1 MRDSEQPKQGGFFR
15 RKSGNSQIEQ
25 DGVLPQPQEPTEWL
39 SQLPDTDADALENLS
54 QLSPEDVRPLVIT
67 PPEERFPPLNLG
79 QRAAPQPQ
87 PAAEP
92 SSPDNRRKNLAAI
105 MGLIGVVVVG
115 IWYAVIWVNPQSVL
129 NPLPPVTPFMV
140 VTATPGSAPAAAQIE
155 ATPIPVNTP
164 QLSQPEPQPDA
175 PFPFVLAET
184 GVIYIANENGMGCDW
199 MSIAGS
205 VTGLDGVPL
214 DGYGI
219 RITGDDLN
227 ERVFSG
233 STQTFGAGGFE
244 LPLGGAPQAG
254 TFDVQ
259 LFTAQGAPLSDV
271 YTVET
276 RADCASNVAIVNFLQ
291 IRDF

>member
-1 MRDSEQPKQGGFFR
+1 MSDSQPPKRRGFFR
-15 RKSGNSQIEQ
+15 RQNDETQPET
-25 DGVLPQPQEPTEWL
+25 DGVLPQPPEPAEWL
-39 SQLPDTDADALENLS
+39 SQLPDADADALENLS
-54 QLSPEDVRPLVIT
+54 QLSPDDVRPLVIT
-67 PPEERFPPLNLG
+67 PPEERFPPLNLD
-79 QRAAPQPQ
+79 QRAAPPPQ

-92 SSPDNRRKNLAAI
+92 PPPSNRRKNLAAI

-115 IWYAVIWVNPQSVL
+115 IWYALIWMNPQSAL

-140 VTATPGSAPAAAQIE
+140 VTATPGGAPAAAQIE
-155 ATPIPVNTP
+155 ATPVPVNTP

-175 PFPFVLAET
+175 LFPFILAET

-205 VTGLDGVPL
+205 VTGMDGVPL

-219 RITGDDLN
+219 RVTGDNLN
-227 ERVFSG
+227 ERIFSG

-254 TFDVQ
+254 TFGVQ

-276 RADCASNVAIVNFLQ
+276 RADCESNVAIINFLQ